1 MKRRLVIFA
10 VVFVLLASA
19 TMPQAAT
26 PRTVALR
33 PDLSFAGNVATCE
46 LRVLGCSSTDQ
57 IDAVMKLWYGTTCMK
72 AWTGSDT
79 GYLSMSGTSNVLSNK
94 TYTLTVEV
102 TINGTVTL
110 RDTIERT
117 S

>member
-10 VVFVLLASA
+10 VVLVLLASA

-26 PRTVALR
+26 PRSVALA
-33 PDLSFAGNVATCE
+33 PDLTFAGNIATCK
-46 LRVLGCSSTDQ
+46 LRVLGCSGTDQ
-57 IDAVMKLWYGTTCMK
+57 IEAVMKLWYGTTCMK
-72 AWTGSDT
+72 GWTGSGT
-79 GYLSMSGTSNVLSNK
+79 GYLSMTGTSNVLSGK

-110 RDTIERT
+110 RDTIERR